1 MNFANAFQKIGLT
14 LAAIIFSCAA
24 LFYAI
29 NPAHADNPTTVNNSG
44 KVQMAVDGFAL
55 NGKAVYNVV
64 VWDTETGKSK
74 TYTYDGV
81 SKMTVAGYQLPA
93 SPLY

>member
-44 KVQMAVDGFAL
+44 KVQMAMDGFVL
-55 NGKAVYNVV
+55 NGKAAFHIIA
-64 VWDTETGKSK
+64 WDTETGKSK
-74 TYTYDGV
+74 TYTFDGV
-81 SKMTVAGYQLPA
+81 SKFISASYQLPS

>member
-29 NPAHADNPTTVNNSG
+29 NPAQADNPSATNSTG
-44 KVQMAVDGFAL
+44 KIMMSESGFVM
-55 NGKAVYNVV
+55 NGNPMYHIL

-74 TYTYDGV
+74 LHVYDEG
-81 SKMTVAGYQLPA
+81 KIINANYQLPS